1 MTILSSDKTSNK
13 NVLNALQ
20 KYPEAEAIF
29 NEPDPSFD
37 GIDPQP
43 SYVYVWYTVDD
54 NKPFYIGRG
63 VRNRYKHILWEL
75 KKKNKKSEIYRKL
88 EKEHGIDVDFPYI
101 DLSFHES
108 KILAYATIR
117 DALSKNVELIQNL
130 SNWQKYWS

>member
-1 MTILSSDKTSNK
+1 MCMVHSDRTSNK
-13 NVLNALQ
+13 NVLKALKQ
-20 KYPEAEAIF
+20 YPEAEVIF
-29 NEPDPSFD
+29 DEPDPSFD

-75 KKKNKKSEIYRKL
+75 KKKNKRSEKYREL
-88 EKEHGIDVDFPYI
+88 DKEHGIDVRFPYT

-108 KILAYATIR
+108 KILAYAEIR
-117 DALSKNVELIQNL
+117 NALSNNINLVQSL
-130 SNWQKYWS
+130 SNWQQYWS